1 MGVTYHFVSN
11 CEIEVEDIIY
21 SIAINLPTVQKEGM
35 YFSGW
40 YDNAELSGTPVKS
53 PYYNANGATLYAK
66 WIDLEG
72 LEQSAGLEIENGM
85 IVGIGTCTDNELIL
99 NMPIAEGAFIG
110 CDTITK
116 VIFGEGVTSIGYRAF
131 GNSGIGCDKLTEV
144 VFLSAVPPEIGSDVF
159 GSTWNHAAGFTVYVP
174 QGSLK
179 AYEAVEDTFWQQY
192 LVDAGKIKE
201 M

>member
-1 MGVTYHFVSN
+1 MSV
-11 CEIEVEDIIY
+11 
-21 SIAINLPTVQKEGM
+21 
-35 YFSGW
+35 W

-72 LEQSAGLEIENGM
+72 FEQSAGLEIENGM

-99 NMPIAEGAFIG
+99 NMPIAEGTFIG
-110 CDTITK
+110 CNTITK
-116 VIFGEGVTSIGYRAF
+116 VIFGEGVTSIGYQAF
-131 GNSGIGCDKLTEV
+131 GDSGIGCDNLTEV

-159 GSTWNHAAGFTVYVP
+159 GSTWNHSAGFTVYVP
-174 QGSLK
+174 QGSLED
-179 AYEAVEDTFWQQY
+179 YEAVDDQYWQQY
-192 LVDAGKIKE
+192 LVEKGNIKE